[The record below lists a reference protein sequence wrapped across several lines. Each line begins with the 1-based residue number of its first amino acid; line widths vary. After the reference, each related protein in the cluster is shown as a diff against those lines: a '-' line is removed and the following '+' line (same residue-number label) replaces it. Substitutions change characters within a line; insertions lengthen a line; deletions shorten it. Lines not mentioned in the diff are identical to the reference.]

1 MGCVLY
7 LQFNINNSREEDW
20 TLSGRREAIAWI
32 SIEII
37 AQYLYIFSSMIYL
50 FKISFRGMLGYND
63 EGKQDRYKYDAIEY
77 YQFDLDWFAFL
88 FIFLFLD
95 VLSLYWSLSGIM
107 YTNLTMSNVNS
118 TALIVLCCTKL
129 LQTLLMS
136 DIRDS
141 HKRVIQYSNWLWLIF
156 AGVYLGIGIQH
167 YIYVSTRVLCN
178 HILVEAAIKMEISI
192 FVLQFLIYFFNKN
205 DGKM

>member
-20 TLSGRREAIAWI
+20 TMRGRREAIAWI

-37 AQYLYIFSSMIYL
+37 AQYLYIFSSMVYL
-50 FKISFRGMLGYND
+50 FKISFRGMFGYND

-95 VLSLYWSLSGIM
+95 VLCLYWSLSGIM

-178 HILVEAAIKMEISI
+178 HILVEAAIKMEMTV